1 MNPRVTAA
9 IVGVLTL
16 GLGLAGLLY
25 PTRVMGL
32 LGFTIVNASQ
42 AAAALG
48 EVRAVY
54 GGLFVVIGVYTL
66 LAAMRPAVPRA
77 RILFIGL
84 MWLGV
89 CGGRL
94 LGASIDGNPG
104 LFGWLYAAIELLM
117 GGSLVAT
124 ALLARGPVVAP
135 ATVAPAT
142 PS

>member
-9 IVGVLTL
+9 IVGVMTL

-66 LAAMRPAVPRA
+66 LAAMRPEVPRA
-77 RILFIGL
+77 RVLFIGL

-94 LGASIDGNPG
+94 FGASIDGNPG

-124 ALLARGPVVAP
+124 ALLPRPAAVTPAS
-135 ATVAPAT
+135 ATVAT